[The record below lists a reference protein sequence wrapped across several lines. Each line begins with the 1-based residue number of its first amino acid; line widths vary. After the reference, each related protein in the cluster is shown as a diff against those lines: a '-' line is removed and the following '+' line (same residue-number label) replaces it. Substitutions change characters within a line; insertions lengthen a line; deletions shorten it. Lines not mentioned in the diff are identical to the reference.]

1 MSFFC
6 LFAPYNL
13 FLKSLHM
20 TFCLGVKVAKGIVA
34 ISDSRITSGTEVST
48 KKKLFTFE
56 KDSQKLF
63 IMTSG
68 LRSVRDKVMVMY
80 EEVLEAQN
88 TKFDKM
94 YKAVNAYGE
103 ELRKVAKQ
111 DKSHIQAAGL
121 HFNLWSIVG
130 GQMKNDTEHKVFLV
144 YPEGNW
150 IEVTKGS
157 PFIIIGNSGY
167 GKPILNRNITY
178 DTPLKEVLKLGFLAF
193 DSTRVSSNDVD
204 FPIDVLL
211 YEPGSDSF
219 KQKTY
224 ELEDLE
230 EISSQWNTLLNQ
242 SVQKLPG
249 EWISD
254 LI

>member
-1 MSFFC
+1 
-6 LFAPYNL
+6 
-13 FLKSLHM
+13 M

-34 ISDSRITSGTEVST
+34 ISDSRITSGTAVST
-48 KKKLFTFE
+48 KKKLFTYE
-56 KDSQKLF
+56 NDNQKLF

-80 EEVLEAQN
+80 EEVLEDQ
-88 TKFDKM
+88 KPEFDKM

-103 ELRKVAKQ
+103 ELRKVANQ

-121 HFNLWSIVG
+121 QFNLWSIIG

-150 IEVTKGS
+150 IEVTQGS

-178 DTPLKEVLKLGFLAF
+178 DTSLKEVLKLGFLAF

-211 YEPGSDSF
+211 YEPGASSF

-224 ELEDLE
+224 EQEDLE
-230 EISSQWNTLLNQ
+230 DISSQWNTLLNQ

-249 EWISD
+249 DWID
-254 LI
+254 ELI

>member
-1 MSFFC
+1 
-6 LFAPYNL
+6 
-13 FLKSLHM
+13 M

-48 KKKLFTFE
+48 KRKLFTFE
-56 KDSQKLF
+56 KGNQKLF
-63 IMTSG
+63 VMTSG
-68 LRSVRDKVMVMY
+68 LRSIRDKVMVMY
-80 EEVLEAQN
+80 QEVLEHQSEPY
-88 TKFDKM
+88 DKM

-121 HFNLWSIVG
+121 SFNLWSIVG
-130 GQMKNDTEHKVFLV
+130 GQMENDNEHKVFLV

-150 IEVTKGS
+150 IEVTQGS

-167 GKPILNRNITY
+167 GKPILNRNINYYTS
-178 DTPLKEVLKLGFLAF
+178 LKEVLKLGFLAF

-211 YEPGSDSF
+211 YEPGAASF
-219 KQKTY
+219 KLKTY
-224 ELEDLE
+224 EANELE
-230 EISSQWNTLLNQ
+230 EVSNQWNTLLNQ
-242 SVQKLPG
+242 SVKKLPS
-249 EWISD
+249 EWLNE